1 MKKTEETNKTTI
13 AIIPA
18 AGWGVR
24 MGGNRPKQ
32 FLLMDD
38 RPILAITLSC
48 FQECPAIDG
57 IILVTPEKE
66 IEYCRRE
73 IVEPYNLNKVIK
85 IVKGGQKRQDSVRFG
100 LGATEGN
107 YQIVVIHDGVR
118 PFINPDL
125 IERTVF
131 ETRKHRAVVTAMPAK
146 ETIKELDKEG
156 FVIKTHNRENI
167 WLVQTPQAF
176 YFKDIMAAHTQA
188 EKESWE
194 DITDDALLMER
205 MGIRVKVI
213 QGLEQNIKIT
223 TPYDL
228 SLARHILKAQ
238 GAGRKAYGKDK
249 THEDTNRD

>member
-1 MKKTEETNKTTI
+1 MKKTERTNNSTI

-24 MGGNRPKQ
+24 MASNRPKQ
-32 FLLMDD
+32 FLLLDD
-38 RPILAITLSC
+38 RPILAVTLSY
-48 FQECPAIDG
+48 FQECQAIDG
-57 IILVTPEKE
+57 IILVTGEKE

-73 IVEPYNLNKVIK
+73 IVEPYKLDKVIR
-85 IVKGGQKRQDSVRFG
+85 IVKGGQRRQDSVRFG
-100 LGATEGN
+100 LEASEGN

-118 PFINPDL
+118 PFIDLEL
-125 IERTVF
+125 IERAVT
-131 ETRKHRAVVTAMPAK
+131 EARRHRAVITALPAK

-156 FVIKTHNRENI
+156 FVIRTHDRENI

-176 YFKDIMAAHTQA
+176 YFKDIMAAHQQA
-188 EKESWE
+188 EKEGWN

-213 QGLEQNIKIT
+213 QGSEQNIKIT

-228 SLARHILKAQ
+228 SLAKHIMKSQGLKNRAKGARHK
-238 GAGRKAYGKDK
+238 
-249 THEDTNRD
+249 E